1 MQNNQPLLIY
11 IVGRTSLS
19 SSLDGGRVI
28 DFGEDYLKGRLKLR
42 DVKAALD
49 KHADVTLVVS
59 SHDAVCWVV
68 EPEFNAPPPSDIAEA
83 TRHAFVHGNGVRCA
97 GEMSM
102 VSGLTEELVTDILA
116 EEFAKLSPGQA
127 IPDLSVNTEFKAA
140 FIEAFEGI
148 EQIVYEEMKSGSRCR
163 NTELVGLTFAEEDM
177 RGRRSGGRGRGMRWR
192 NISEISPCWRI
203 MLGRHDRQ
211 TVPGGRAD
219 DTGRMRG
226 RGRREVQL
234 AK

>member
-127 IPDLSVNTEFKAA
+127 VTDLCADAEFKAV
-140 FIEAFEGI
+140 FKEAYEGI
-148 EQIVYEEMKSGSRCR
+148 EQIVYEEMKSGSRYR
-163 NTELVGLTFAEEDM
+163 NTELVGLTFAEEDDAWAKK
-177 RGRRSGGRGRGMRWR
+177 WR
-192 NISEISPCWRI
+192 KRTGYALEEYKRNFA
-203 MLGRHDRQ
+203 MLEDYAG
-211 TVPGGRAD
+211 TA
-219 DTGRMRG
+219 
-226 RGRREVQL
+226 
-234 AK
+234 